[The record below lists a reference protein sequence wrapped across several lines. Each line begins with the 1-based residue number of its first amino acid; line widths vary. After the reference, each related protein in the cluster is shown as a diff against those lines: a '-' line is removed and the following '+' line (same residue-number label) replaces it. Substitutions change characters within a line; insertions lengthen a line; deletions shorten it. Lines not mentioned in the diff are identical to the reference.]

1 MFYGRYIELLT
12 MVYTPTNI
20 IGGDTMF
27 LQVKFEFFVRVRP
40 DVMYFALD
48 QLPSK
53 APATG

>member
-1 MFYGRYIELLT
+1 MVYGRYIELLT

-53 APATG
+53 APTTG